1 MNCGNNRP
9 LRSPLSYFFCL
20 GNISRTFLS
29 LQAHAT
35 ELIRFGSV
43 HWCPVLPHVSEGREA
58 AMSEADRARYRK
70 ARAAGI
76 AQHGDNVMLDCF
88 HPPPSLTHSPALPCS
103 KLRWSLKESYG

>member
-1 MNCGNNRP
+1 
-9 LRSPLSYFFCL
+9 
-20 GNISRTFLS
+20 
-29 LQAHAT
+29 
-35 ELIRFGSV
+35 
-43 HWCPVLPHVSEGREA
+43 
-58 AMSEADRARYRK
+58 MSEADRARYRK

>member
-1 MNCGNNRP
+1 M
-9 LRSPLSYFFCL
+9 
-20 GNISRTFLS
+20 
-29 LQAHAT
+29 

-58 AMSEADRARYRK
+58 VMSEADRARYRK

-88 HPPPSLTHSPALPCS
+88 HPPPSLIHSPALPCS
-103 KLRWSLKESYG
+103 KLRWSLEGILWLRRAPTELCRWCCCNLKGQAVMS